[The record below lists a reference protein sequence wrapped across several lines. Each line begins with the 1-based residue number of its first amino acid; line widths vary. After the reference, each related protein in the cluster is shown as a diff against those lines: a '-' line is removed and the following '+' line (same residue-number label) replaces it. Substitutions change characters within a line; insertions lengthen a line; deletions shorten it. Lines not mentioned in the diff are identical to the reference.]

1 MPFLP
6 LLTLTLATFAIGTTE
21 FVISG
26 LLPEI
31 SAGLGV
37 SIPTAGLL
45 VTGYALGVAIGG
57 PILAILTNRLPR
69 KTALLLLMGVFVV
82 GHVLCAVAPDYG
94 LLMAARF
101 VTSFC
106 HGAFFGIG
114 SVVAAG
120 MVSEDRRASAVALM
134 WAGIAASNI
143 LGVPAGTALGYAFGW
158 RSTFWAVTIIGVV
171 ATAAI
176 ALWLP
181 DTGRAG
187 RTRLAREFKVLA
199 RPQVL
204 LALALSVL
212 IGAGTFAVFTYIA
225 PLLIETT
232 GITSN
237 SLPLYLL
244 LFGVGGVIGMQVG
257 GRFADRNLMAS
268 IIGVFT
274 ALVVIYLILPFALQ
288 TPLSAMVMMFV
299 WGFAFYFPA
308 APIQIRVVN
317 AATEAPNLASTLIQS
332 GFNLG
337 NAIGPFAG
345 AAALSA
351 GFRYATLPSLGAL
364 LALAGVAIAVWS
376 VVLERRAARLAA
388 VGPA

>member
-21 FVISG
+21 FVIAG

-31 SAGLGV
+31 STSLGV
-37 SIPTAGLL
+37 SIPSAGLL

-57 PILAILTNRLPR
+57 PILAISTNRLPR
-69 KTALLLLMGVFVV
+69 KLALLLLMGIFVV
-82 GHVLCAVAPDYG
+82 GHVLCAVAPGYG
-94 LLMAARF
+94 LLMVAR
-101 VTSFC
+101 VITSFC

-114 SVVAAG
+114 SVVAAS
-120 MVSEDRRASAVALM
+120 MVPPDRRASAVALM
-134 WAGIAASNI
+134 WSGIAASNI
-143 LGVPAGTALGYAFGW
+143 LGVPAGAALGHALGW
-158 RSTFWAVTIIGVV
+158 RSTFWAVTIIGII

-176 ALWLP
+176 AIWLP

-187 RTRLAREFKVLA
+187 RTRLVSEFKVLA

-204 LALALSVL
+204 LALALTIV
-212 IGAGTFAVFTYIA
+212 ICAGTFSVFTYIA

-232 GITSN
+232 GIAPS
-237 SLPLYLL
+237 SLPLYLVI
-244 LFGVGGVIGMQVG
+244 FGVGGVIGMQVG
-257 GRFADRNLMAS
+257 GRFADKNLMAS
-268 IIGVFT
+268 IIGVF
-274 ALVVIYLILPFALQ
+274 AGLVLIYLTLLFALQ
-288 TPLSAMVMMFV
+288 SPIPAMVMMFV
-299 WGFAFYFPA
+299 WGFAIYFPA

-351 GFRYATLPSLGAL
+351 SFSYGLLPWLGAC
-364 LALAGVAIAVWS
+364 LALAGVGIALWS
-376 VVLERRAARLAA
+376 VVLERRTAVLARA
-388 VGPA
+388 

>member
-21 FVISG
+21 FVIAG

-31 SAGLGV
+31 SAGLDVG
-37 SIPTAGLL
+37 IPTAGLL

-57 PILAILTNRLPR
+57 PILAISTNRLPR
-69 KTALLLLMGVFVV
+69 KPALLLLMGIFVI
-82 GHVLCAVAPDYG
+82 GHVFCAMAPTYA
-94 LLMAARF
+94 LLMAAR
-101 VTSFC
+101 VITAFC

-114 SVVAAG
+114 SVVAAS
-120 MVSEDRRASAVALM
+120 MVPADRRASAVALM
-134 WAGIAASNI
+134 WSGIAAANI
-143 LGVPAGTALGYAFGW
+143 LGVPAGAALGHALGW
-158 RSTFWAVTIIGVV
+158 RSTFWAVTIIGIL

-181 DTGRAG
+181 DTGRVG
-187 RTRLAREFKVLA
+187 RTRLASEFKVLA

-212 IGAGTFAVFTYIA
+212 ICAGTFSVFTYIA

-232 GITSN
+232 GVAPSA
-237 SLPLYLL
+237 LPLYLL
-244 LFGVGGVIGMQVG
+244 LFGIGGVIGMQVG
-257 GRFADRNLMAS
+257 GRFADQNLMVS
-268 IIGVFT
+268 IIGVF
-274 ALVVIYLILPFALQ
+274 AGLVVIYLTLLVALQ
-288 TPLSAMVMMFV
+288 RPIPALVMMFV

-337 NAIGPFAG
+337 NALGPFAG
-345 AAALSA
+345 AAVLSA
-351 GFRYATLPSLGAL
+351 GFGYGLLPWLGAL
-364 LALAGVAIAVWS
+364 LALAGVGIALWS
-376 VVLERRAARLAA
+376 MALDRR
-388 VGPA
+388 PAPSISA

>member
-21 FVISG
+21 FVIAG

-31 SAGLGV
+31 SASLSV
-37 SIPTAGLL
+37 SIPSAGLL

-57 PILAILTNRLPR
+57 PILAISTNRLPR
-69 KTALLLLMGVFVV
+69 KLALLILMGIFVV
-82 GHVLCAVAPDYG
+82 GHVMCAVAPGYG
-94 LLMAARF
+94 LLMVAR
-101 VTSFC
+101 VITSFC

-114 SVVAAG
+114 SVVAAS
-120 MVSEDRRASAVALM
+120 MVPPDRRASAVALM
-134 WAGIAASNI
+134 WSGIAASNI
-143 LGVPAGTALGYAFGW
+143 LGVPAGAALGHALGW
-158 RSTFWAVTIIGVV
+158 RSTFWAVTIIGIM

-176 ALWLP
+176 AIWLP

-187 RTRLAREFKVLA
+187 RTRLVSEFKVLA

-204 LALALSVL
+204 LALALTIVL
-212 IGAGTFAVFTYIA
+212 CAGTFSVFTYIA

-232 GITSN
+232 GIAPS
-237 SLPLYLL
+237 SLPLYLVI
-244 LFGVGGVIGMQVG
+244 FGVGGVIGMQVG
-257 GRFADRNLMAS
+257 GRFADKNLMAS
-268 IIGVFT
+268 IIGVF
-274 ALVVIYLILPFALQ
+274 AGLVLIYLTLLFALQ
-288 TPLSAMVMMFV
+288 SPIPAMVMMFV
-299 WGFAFYFPA
+299 WGFAIYFPA

-351 GFRYATLPSLGAL
+351 GFSYGLLPWLGAC
-364 LALAGVAIAVWS
+364 LALAGVGIALWS
-376 VVLERRAARLAA
+376 VVLERRTAVLARA
-388 VGPA
+388 